1 MLRVLNLLERNSRI
15 IVELKREAIE
25 RGARAARLSTLTVM
39 GLKAMADES
48 IAASTFTE
56 SARFIQK
63 NLSERSVED
72 ELMWLF
78 RVGLVRREVDGQGI
92 TDRFR
97 LTPLGQRVVQEL
109 EAGPLQPLGLGDQ
122 LNNWF
127 TRLLPS

>member
-1 MLRVLNLLERNSRI
+1 MELR
-15 IVELKREAIE
+15 REAIE
-25 RGARAARLSTLTVM
+25 RGIRAAQLSTLTVL
-39 GLKAMADES
+39 GLKAMAQES
-48 IAASTFTE
+48 IAAGTLIENSRFTYKQLGE
-56 SARFIQK
+56 QA
-63 NLSERSVED
+63 VED

-109 EAGPLQPLGLGDQ
+109 ETGQVQPLGLGDQ

>member
-1 MLRVLNLLERNSRI
+1 MLRVLNLLKRTSRI
-15 IVELKREAIE
+15 AVELKREAIE

-48 IAASTFTE
+48 IAASAFTE

-63 NLSERSVED
+63 NLSEGSVEE

-109 EAGPLQPLGLGDQ
+109 ESGQLQPLDLGDQ
-122 LNNWF
+122 LSNWF

>member
-1 MLRVLNLLERNSRI
+1 
-15 IVELKREAIE
+15 VELKREAIE
-25 RGARAARLSTLTVM
+25 RGARAARLSTLTVA
-39 GLKAMADES
+39 GLKAMAEES

-56 SARFIQK
+56 RSRFTHK
-63 NLSERSVED
+63 NLSERSIED

-109 EAGPLQPLGLGDQ
+109 EAGLLQPLGLGDQ
-122 LNNWF
+122 LSNWF
-127 TRLLPS
+127 VRLLPS

>member
-1 MLRVLNLLERNSRI
+1 MLRVLDLLKRNLRI
-15 IVELKREAIE
+15 VVELKREAIE
-25 RGARAARLSTLTVM
+25 RGTRAVRLSTLTVV
-39 GLKAMADES
+39 GLKAMAEES

-56 SARFIQK
+56 RSRFTHK
-63 NLSERSVED
+63 NLSESAVED

-97 LTPLGQRVVQEL
+97 LTPLGQCVVQEL
-109 EAGPLQPLGLGDQ
+109 EVGKLQPLGLADQ
-122 LNNWF
+122 LSNWF